1 MAILDTLAAHLG
13 RPLSTAEQG
22 QAELWA
28 GWVSADIDAAAVKAG
43 RDAATIPSVAVERFT
58 IAAITRRWV
67 NPDQLARIDISVDDG
82 RVSRTPIDARMAY
95 LPEWWA
101 WLGLPDPDAAIDG
114 WSGSIGY
121 GGRP

>member
-1 MAILDTLAAHLG
+1 MAILETLVTHLG
-13 RPLSTAEQG
+13 RPLSTAERD

-28 GWVSADIDAAAVKAG
+28 GWISTDITAAASKAG
-43 RDAATIPSVAVERFT
+43 RDATTIPAPAVERFT
-58 IAAITRRWV
+58 VAAITRRWA
-67 NPDQLARIDISVDDG
+67 NPDQLARIDVSVDDG
-82 RVSRTPIDARMAY
+82 RVSRTPIDARMDY

-101 WLGLPDPDAAIDG
+101 WLGLPDPDAATDG

>member
-1 MAILDTLAAHLG
+1 MAILETLTAHLG
-13 RPLSTAEQG
+13 RSLSVAEQG

-28 GWVSADIDAAAVKAG
+28 GWVYSDIDAAAVKAG
-43 RDAATIPSVAVERFT
+43 RDATTIPAPAVERFAV
-58 IAAITRRWV
+58 AAITRRWA
-67 NPDQLARIDISVDDG
+67 NPDQLARIDVSVDDG
-82 RVSRTPIDARMAY
+82 RVSRTPIDARMDY

-101 WLGLPDPDAAIDG
+101 WLGLPDPDAATDG